1 VKQTIALVGLAL
13 GLWAAACSAQT
24 ESLAPVPLTIT
35 PVMVK
40 GPASAPVTIV
50 EFSDYQ

>member
-1 VKQTIALVGLAL
+1 M
-13 GLWAAACSAQT
+13 AAAVVLVLGAASGARP
-24 ESLAPVPLTIT
+24 EPSFTIDPT
-35 PVMVK
+35 MTR